1 MKKAEALINELGGP
15 SRVARKLGIY
25 PTGVARVSNWKKR
38 GIPAHV
44 YLQYPHI
51 FKKYPA
57 YEVCSDV
64 NKKGRL

>member
-15 SRVARKLGIY
+15 AQVAKRLGIY

-51 FKKYPA
+51 FHTYPA
-57 YEVCSDV
+57 HEVCREVSKV
-64 NKKGRL
+64 NTL